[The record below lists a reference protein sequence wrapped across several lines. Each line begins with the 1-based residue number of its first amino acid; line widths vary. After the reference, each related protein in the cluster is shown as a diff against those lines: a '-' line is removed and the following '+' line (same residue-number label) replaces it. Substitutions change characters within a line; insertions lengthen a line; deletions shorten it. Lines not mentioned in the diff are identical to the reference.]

1 MYTEILGY
9 KVFNKSKEELIR
21 EIDKRDK
28 VNIVSGNPEV
38 LYSGLENESLNRNFK
53 EEYSIIIPDGI
64 GTVIAAKM
72 VNSPVKEKV
81 AGIEVM
87 KTVLHKCEDEGKG
100 VYLLG
105 ATEETLVKCK
115 EKLREFMPKLNIVG
129 SHNGYFD
136 LNNCEGIVDDIKKS
150 SPWAIFVAMGCPRQ
164 ESFIQDHIDEL
175 PCKFY
180 MGVGGSF
187 DVFAGNVKR
196 APKWMISVGLEWLY
210 RVSKEP
216 WRIKRLGSIPKFLW
230 RVKKNKL

>member
-9 KVFNKSKEELIR
+9 KVYNKTKDEFLKEIFKR
-21 EIDKRDK
+21 EKT
-28 VNIVSGNPEV
+28 NIISGNPEV
-38 LYSGLENESLNRNFK
+38 LYNGLKNEKLNKNFN
-53 EEYSIIIPDGI
+53 EEYSVIIPDGI
-64 GTVIAAKM
+64 GTVLASKIVK
-72 VNSPVKEKV
+72 NPVKEKI

-87 KTVLHKCEDEGKG
+87 KAILHKAAESNKS

-105 ATEETLVKCK
+105 AKEEVLKKCIHNLK
-115 EKLREFMPKLNIVG
+115 EELPSLNIAG

-136 LNNCEGIVDDIKKS
+136 LEACEDIINDIKEKK
-150 SPWAIFVAMGCPRQ
+150 PWAVFVAMGSPRQ
-164 ESFIQDHIDEL
+164 EVFIDKIINITD
-175 PCKFY
+175 CKIY

-196 APKWMISVGLEWLY
+196 APKWMISLGLEWLY

-230 RVKKNKL
+230 KVAKSK

>member
-9 KVFNKSKEELIR
+9 KIFNDSKEKFIEHI
-21 EIDKRDK
+21 KNMNK
-28 VNIVSGNPEV
+28 VNIISGNPEV
-38 LYSGLENESLNRNFK
+38 LFSGLENEELNKNFN
-53 EEYSIIIPDGI
+53 EEYSIIIPDGA
-64 GTVIAAKM
+64 GTVLASKIVK
-72 VNSPVKEKV
+72 NPVKEKI

-87 KTVLHKCEDEGKG
+87 KEILNFCAKEGKG

-105 ATEETLVKCK
+105 ATEETLIQCK
-115 EKLREFMPKLNIVG
+115 DKLQELIPNLNIAG

-136 LNNCEGIVDDIKKS
+136 LNNCEDILQDIKES
-150 SPWAIFVAMGCPRQ
+150 NAYAIFVAMGCPRQ
-164 ESFIQDHIDEL
+164 ENFIQKNIDKL
-175 PCKFY
+175 PCTIY

-196 APKWMISVGLEWLY
+196 APKWMISLCLEWLY

-230 RVKKNKL
+230 RVIRS